1 MTSVDRD
8 LQVVRLVAEFEAMTI
23 SQIGG
28 VLFAANASRTPVKR
42 VVARLVA
49 QKYLAP
55 YKWRLTTNRPGSAE
69 KVYQLAVNGWRFI
82 GYEGT
87 YKRLEAFDRH
97 KLAIADFYVALT
109 SLERLGLIEVLEYVT
124 EPNCW
129 ERIRW
134 RRARETHLKPDL
146 YALIRN
152 KADGKVR
159 KYWFEID
166 LGSEHEKQ
174 IRAKAGRYSIAW
186 DDVDPDDPR
195 WRTFPH
201 VVFVAQTVEGFDADL
216 KRKAQLTNW
225 VGGSELFSVCTAAEV
240 AALLVGA

>member
-23 SQIGG
+23 SQIRG

-124 EPNCW
+124 EPNNY
-129 ERIRW
+129 ERVGHIELR
-134 RRARETHLKPDL
+134 PDL
-146 YALIRN
+146 YARIRN
-152 KADGKVR
+152 KADGR
-159 KYWFEID
+159 ISRYFFEID
-166 LGSEHEKQ
+166 LASEHERQ
-174 IRAKAGRYSIAW
+174 IKSKVHRYTAAFNAA
-186 DDVDPDDPR
+186 DPDNPKWRVFPR
-195 WRTFPH
+195 
-201 VVFVAQTVEGFDADL
+201 VVLVAQTVEGFDADIR
-216 KRKAQLTNW
+216 RKAQLANW
-225 VGGSELFSVCTAAEV
+225 VSGSELFSVCTAAEV